1 MRPHG
6 SLSRC
11 LVLKTD
17 SYGPLIQLGIWSLSA
32 DSHFG
37 AQSLAQSLLA
47 SPPFIW
53 HACCLRARGPNEY
66 SFHGYFAFRSQ
77 PVEAELT
84 KPDVADPLQIDHAPL
99 GGGVALDW
107 ILCFLPSPSRP

>member
-47 SPPFIW
+47 SPPFIS
-53 HACCLRARGPNEY
+53 HACCLRARGSNEY
-66 SFHGYFAFRSQ
+66 SFHDYFRF
-77 PVEAELT
+77 
-84 KPDVADPLQIDHAPL
+84 
-99 GGGVALDW
+99 
-107 ILCFLPSPSRP
+107 